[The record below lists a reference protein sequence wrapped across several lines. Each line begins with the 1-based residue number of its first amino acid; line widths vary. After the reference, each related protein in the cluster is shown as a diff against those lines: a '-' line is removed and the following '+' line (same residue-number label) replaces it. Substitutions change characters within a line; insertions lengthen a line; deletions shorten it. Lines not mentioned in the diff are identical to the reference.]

1 MTNLLRALFVPVLG
15 LATLLPA
22 QDDKAKA
29 QEPKA
34 QEPKAEAKPEAKP
47 APAADDAATAAD
59 KAVKAVDAFLAE
71 KKLDKANA
79 RWRNLLPKFPALE
92 FDANSD
98 YFWHM
103 ETDAGAVKIR
113 FYADTAPNHVANG
126 IYLARAGFYDG
137 LTFHRIIPGFMAQG
151 GCPNGDG
158 RGNPGYAFAG
168 EFNGSRKHTGPGM
181 LSMANAGPGT
191 DGSQFFITF
200 QPTPHLDGRHTLWG
214 EVVDGKDVLKALE
227 GKGSQANN
235 GMLDK
240 GKQVKIARTW
250 VSVAPKAAKAEASK
264 PVEKA
269 PEAPAG
275 SDKK

>member
-1 MTNLLRALFVPVLG
+1 
-15 LATLLPA
+15 
-22 QDDKAKA
+22 
-29 QEPKA
+29 
-34 QEPKAEAKPEAKP
+34 
-47 APAADDAATAAD
+47 
-59 KAVKAVDAFLAE
+59 
-71 KKLDKANA
+71 
-79 RWRNLLPKFPALE
+79 
-92 FDANSD
+92 
-98 YFWHM
+98 
-103 ETDAGAVKIR
+103 
-113 FYADTAPNHVANG
+113 
-126 IYLARAGFYDG
+126 
-137 LTFHRIIPGFMAQG
+137 
-151 GCPNGDG
+151 
-158 RGNPGYAFAG
+158 
-168 EFNGSRKHTGPGM
+168 M

-200 QPTPHLDGRHTLWG
+200 LPTPHLDGRHTLWG

-240 GKQVKIARTW
+240 AKQVKIARTW

>member
-1 MTNLLRALFVPVLG
+1 MTNLLRVLFVPFLG

-22 QDDKAKA
+22 QDDTAKGLA
-29 QEPKA
+29 PKA
-34 QEPKAEAKPEAKP
+34 QEPKPEAKP
-47 APAADDAATAAD
+47 APAADDAFTAAD
-59 KAVKAVDAFLAE
+59 KAVRAVDAFLAE
-71 KKLDKANA
+71 KKLDKSNA

-98 YFWHM
+98 YLWHM
-103 ETDAGAVKIR
+103 ETDAGPVKIR

-200 QPTPHLDGRHTLWG
+200 QQTPHLDGRHTLWG

-250 VSVAPKAAKAEASK
+250 ISVAPKAAKAEASK

-269 PEAPAG
+269 PEAPKEA
-275 SDKK
+275 DKK